1 MAVAPVVAVIAL
13 VLAILPLLW
22 AGAVKEI
29 YPATSTEM
37 VEREVPITVTY
48 VGISG
53 FAMAV
58 PFPAPGIDERPP
70 FGLLVRDTVVS
81 ADMTVI
87 SSATP
92 PDALLTRTVTG
103 RVTPQAYGA
112 GAAELFSAR
121 GDVTGGLEPG
131 RVVVEVVP
139 DDDEPITDIESVAD
153 LAAVP
158 DGMLVQIQLTFDG
171 ESTATCVVTE
181 GGCGTRSLAA
191 GSGTFVH
198 LARVADGAEGSTPLL
213 VQTAYPSSVVPGRWQ
228 GPQVH
233 WDEPFD
239 VGLLETYEYDLDPEL
254 PPISNGQALED
265 FIERPGVQ
273 ALAGWGR
280 ILDQASIANDPDL
293 IRDRLWLGPV
303 LLTLLA
309 AALWLGGRIGYPYFR
324 PALEGSRGWSAPPAA
339 DAATPDAP
347 AEKLA
352 IRVSGHALTVKGQRR
367 HLDEEAAILRPATRD
382 VEGRVTAA
390 IDLADGTQIP
400 LAAHDIGLL
409 GRVERGEVVSLG
421 GVRPALWA
429 HWYGTDLRMT
439 FESAAARDLAAGLVT
454 RRGTPVRSRA

>member
-1 MAVAPVVAVIAL
+1 MAVAAL

-58 PFPAPGIDERPP
+58 PFPAPGIDGRPP

-87 SSATP
+87 SSATS

-103 RVTPQAYGA
+103 RITPQSYGA

-121 GDVTGGLEPG
+121 GDMTGGLEPA
-131 RVVVEVVP
+131 RVVIEVVP
-139 DDDEPITDIESVAD
+139 DDDEPISDSESVAD

-158 DGMLVQIQLTFDG
+158 DGTLVRIQLAFDE

-181 GGCGTRSLAA
+181 AGCGTRSLAA
-191 GSGTFVH
+191 GSGIFLH
-198 LARVADGAEGSTPLL
+198 LAHDVDDAQGKTRLL
-213 VQTAYPSSVVPGRWQ
+213 VQTGYPSSVVPGRWQ

-239 VGLLETYEYDLDPEL
+239 IGLLETYEYDLDPEL

-265 FIERPGVQ
+265 FVERPGVQ

-280 ILDQASIANDPDL
+280 ILDQASIAHDPDL

-309 AALWLGGRIGYPYFR
+309 VLLWLGGRIGYPYFR
-324 PALEGSRGWSAPPAA
+324 PVLGGSRRWTATPAPDTATPSAPTE
-339 DAATPDAP
+339 D
-347 AEKLA
+347 LA
-352 IRVSGHALTVKGQRR
+352 IRVSGHALTVGGQRR
-367 HLDEEAAILRPATRD
+367 DLDEEAAILRPVTAEY
-382 VEGRVTAA
+382 EGRVTAA

-400 LAAHDIGLL
+400 LAAHDTGLL
-409 GRVERGEVVSLG
+409 GRVERGEVVSLS

-429 HWYGTDLRMT
+429 HWYGTDLRMI
-439 FESAAARDLAAGLVT
+439 FESAGARDFAAGLVS
-454 RRGTPVRSRA
+454 RADAPVRSGT